1 MKSVLFF
8 IFLCCL
14 SSTAFADSEF
24 TFKSENPKLQKEL
37 SAYFN
42 HLKDSN
48 ENAEEKISSYLRR
61 HGYHLAQI
69 KIDKNQV
76 EISNSNKWE
85 FFFEGNSFY
94 SRHFFQKRIE
104 NSTLNASNENFADE
118 LKQIVL
124 KEYKKNGFHFV
135 NVKTSE
141 KNTSNPFLKRL
152 EFNIKENRIVHINKI
167 LISGELKPF
176 SQKKILKKI
185 KTYSG
190 ENITKGIYN
199 EADLLSG
206 ISSLKNDMNNLGF
219 FNSIIDLESID
230 FNKRKNGVLIRI
242 KVFTNKPTLIK
253 KISFVGQ
260 EKISDFWLKEIL
272 GLKEGDKLNLY
283 SLETGLDLVEDYYL
297 QRGFLKVQIDKNNI
311 LKYSKDLRSASIKIP
326 LKEDVQVLVSKII
339 VRNKGLKTKPSI
351 IKRELAFKE
360 GEVLTVDKVNQSL
373 NNLNNLGYLSNIN
386 INVLFDQKGPDGIPV
401 EITLSERK
409 SGAVTTGF
417 GLSSE
422 LDLTVKTFAGFDYKN
437 IRGTGRS
444 LFTRLEL
451 DRTLR
456 NIDRTDNRLFL
467 SYLEPYLFES
477 SFKGRINLS
486 RNDEILNID
495 SSRDF
500 VTIIDSNRLDFVVE
514 KNLTKRTFLHF
525 ALFSLDRR
533 REREVDDGFQEI
545 REFIGSISP
554 RIELDYRNHPFLP
567 TKGFFTRFEAEYAS
581 PLLGSTTKSTEGDFD
596 LEYLKLQS
604 THTFYKSIKKD
615 LIFAQSFGGGYIYN
629 FSNRSCAPFPKSR
642 AFFLGGPSTIRGFDP
657 SRANERI
664 PSDLELEADK
674 SGCTTGLGSVNST
687 GGRTLSGGVLNIPG
701 TSHYYLSKTELRFPL
716 ARQSNWW
723 GALFYDGGS
732 VQISDQKLDRWR
744 HSIGFGLRYNTPV
757 GSLINIELGY
767 KLDRNTSTNED
778 AFRVHLSVS
787 SF

>member
-1 MKSVLFF
+1 MKFVLFF
-8 IFLCCL
+8 ISLCCL
-14 SSTAFADSEF
+14 NAALAADTTF
-24 TFKSENPKLQKEL
+24 IFKSENPELQKDL
-37 SAYFN
+37 SAYFK
-42 HLKDSN
+42 HLKISN
-48 ENAEEKISSYLRR
+48 EAAEEKISRYLRK

-69 KIDKNQV
+69 KLNKNTAS
-76 EISNSNKWE
+76 ISNSKKWE

-94 SRHFFQKRIE
+94 SRHFFQKEIE

-118 LKQIVL
+118 LKQIIL
-124 KEYKKNGFHFV
+124 KNYKKNGFHFAEI
-135 NVKTSE
+135 KSLE
-141 KNTSNPFLKRL
+141 KNTSDPFLTRI
-152 EFNIKENRIVHINKI
+152 EFKITENTIVHINKI
-167 LISGELKPF
+167 DISGEFEPF
-176 SQKKILKKI
+176 EKKELLKKV
-185 KTYSG
+185 KKYSG

-199 EADLLSG
+199 EIDLISG
-206 ISSLKNDMNNLGF
+206 LSSLKNDLNNLGF
-219 FNSIIDLESID
+219 FNALIDLESIV
-230 FNKRKNGVLIRI
+230 FNKRKTNVSIRLKI
-242 KVFTNKPTLIK
+242 FTNNPTMIS
-253 KISFVGQ
+253 KISFTGQ
-260 EKISDFWLKEIL
+260 RQVSDFWLKEIL
-272 GLKEGDKLNLY
+272 GLKTGQKLNLY
-283 SLETGLDLVEDYYL
+283 SLETGLDLVENYYL
-297 QRGFLKVQIDKNNI
+297 QRGFLKIKVDKNNI
-311 LKYSKDLRSASIKIP
+311 LNYSKDLRSASIKIAV
-326 LKEDVQVLVSKII
+326 EENVQVLVSKII
-339 VRNKGLKTKPSI
+339 VRNKDIKTKPSI
-351 IKRELAFKE
+351 VKRELAFKE
-360 GEVLTVDKVNQSL
+360 GEVLTADKVSQSL

-386 INVLFDQKGPDGIPV
+386 INVLFDQKGPEGIPV

-422 LDLTVKTFAGFDYKN
+422 LDLTVKTFVGFDYKN

-495 SSRDF
+495 SSQDF

-514 KNLTKRTFLHF
+514 KNLTKHTFLHF
-525 ALFSLDRR
+525 SLFSLDRR
-533 REREVDDGFQEI
+533 REREIDSKFQEI
-545 REFIGSISP
+545 KEFIGSISP

-596 LEYLKLQS
+596 LEYLKFQT
-604 THTFYKSIKKD
+604 THTFYKPIRKN

-629 FSNRSCAPFPKSR
+629 FSNRACAPFPKSR
-642 AFFLGGPSTIRGFDP
+642 AFFLGGPGTIRGFDP

-674 SGCTTGLGSVNST
+674 SGCTTGLGSVNSS

-701 TSHYYLSKTELRFPL
+701 TSHYYLSKTELRFPF

-744 HSIGFGLRYNTPV
+744 HAIGFGLRYNTPV

-767 KLDRNTSTNED
+767 KLDRNTDTNED
-778 AFRVHLSVS
+778 AFRIHLSVS